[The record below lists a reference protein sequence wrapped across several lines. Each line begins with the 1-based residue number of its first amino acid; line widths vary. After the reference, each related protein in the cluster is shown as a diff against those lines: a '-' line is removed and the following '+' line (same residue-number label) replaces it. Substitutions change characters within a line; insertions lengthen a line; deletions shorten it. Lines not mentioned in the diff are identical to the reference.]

1 MILFLFEGAK
11 YEPALY
17 EGIKSL
23 FFPRSKDQVLCSFC
37 NSIYKFYKSLKDDF
51 DGFADVVDVL
61 KIEKKKTDPT
71 NEIFNYKSSDFESI
85 YLFFDYD
92 FYKGDIA
99 TKNAQIQEL
108 LEYFNEETEN
118 GKLFISYPMIES
130 IQYTKELPDAS
141 FHTYTVSRED
151 SKGEIFKKTA
161 RQFCHYDGYAYL
173 KDIKNWEHLIQQN
186 VWKANMLTSD
196 TLSWPD
202 NKDNVEQ
209 IPVFEA
215 QVNKHVTPSDEVAIL
230 NAFPMFLYYYFPQD
244 KFKTNISSESGQ

>member
-1 MILFLFEGAK
+1 MILFIFEGAK
-11 YEPALY
+11 YEPPLY

-61 KIEKKKTDPT
+61 KIEKQKTDPT
-71 NEIFNYKSSDFESI
+71 NEIFKYKSSDFESI

-92 FYKGDIA
+92 FYKGNID

-130 IQYTKELPDAS
+130 IQYTKELPDTN

-151 SKGEIFKKTA
+151 SKGETFKKK
-161 RQFCHYDGYAYL
+161 RQR
-173 KDIKNWEHLIQQN
+173 
-186 VWKANMLTSD
+186 V
-196 TLSWPD
+196 LS
-202 NKDNVEQ
+202 
-209 IPVFEA
+209 
-215 QVNKHVTPSDEVAIL
+215 L
-230 NAFPMFLYYYFPQD
+230 
-244 KFKTNISSESGQ
+244 